1 MVTPWPHCDC
11 WYIHWGLKQ
20 LKPTCG
26 PHAMHYAPNWFNCL
40 VVCPL
45 WAKSSKYY
53 SKVWEINAVMKRQ
66 GSNCLGILS
75 DQEEAA
81 TASNLSRNTIAHPGS
96 SSINKN
102 THISNCIFKISYY
115 YRYTKR
121 CIYGGSQVIQFVYCH
136 TTGLRLIADF
146 CNVLNH

>member
-1 MVTPWPHCDC
+1 M
-11 WYIHWGLKQ
+11 
-20 LKPTCG
+20 
-26 PHAMHYAPNWFNCL
+26 
-40 VVCPL
+40 L
-45 WAKSSKYY
+45 WAKSSEYY

-81 TASNLSRNTIAHPGS
+81 TASNLSKNTIAHPGS